1 MAKKYLILRMRYL
14 TDSKDVRGMSFVRQ
28 VVVPAT
34 VSLDIVHK
42 VIQAA
47 FGWKDYHMY
56 SFLRYRK
63 MYVLKPIEEP
73 VVKGALKEFSS
84 VDTTIKMLLDEKG
97 KTCLYEYDFGDSNRV
112 EIENVGETDSFDIKD
127 FVVKGQNLVEDS
139 SYFGFTQG
147 IIKLLTTDE
156 NPKKTEKCIDWLVNH
171 LEVLPNEVLRVP
183 SVEEIFVA
191 VKDALDET
199 QNKEGGAKI

>member
-112 EIENVGETDSFDIKD
+112 EIENVGETDSFDVKD

-139 SYFGFTQG
+139 SYFGFTPG

-156 NPKKTEKCIDWLVNH
+156 NPKAKKKCIKWLEDAFE
-171 LEVLPNEVLRVP
+171 LTPEEVLRVP
-183 SVEEIFVA
+183 TTDEVFTDVAKVIEECG
-191 VKDALDET
+191 ALL
-199 QNKEGGAKI
+199 AR